1 MSVSDIHRA
10 ATRFLAGATL
20 PGSRPVDPESGPG
33 EGARGRQGFTLVEM
47 MVVVVIIGLLAAFIV
62 PRVMGRV
69 DDARLTKARGDL
81 QTIET
86 ALAMYRL
93 DTARYPSASQGLAA
107 LVSKPDDA
115 TVRNWKDGGYIAR
128 VSADPWGN
136 PYQYRYPGTRGR
148 EYDLYSFGPD
158 GVEGGDDIGNWD
170 TAD

>member
-1 MSVSDIHRA
+1 MHRV
-10 ATRFLAGATL
+10 
-20 PGSRPVDPESGPG
+20 SRPR
-33 EGARGRQGFTLVEM
+33 ARTRGFTLIEI

-93 DTARYPSASQGLAA
+93 DTARYPSTAQGLTA